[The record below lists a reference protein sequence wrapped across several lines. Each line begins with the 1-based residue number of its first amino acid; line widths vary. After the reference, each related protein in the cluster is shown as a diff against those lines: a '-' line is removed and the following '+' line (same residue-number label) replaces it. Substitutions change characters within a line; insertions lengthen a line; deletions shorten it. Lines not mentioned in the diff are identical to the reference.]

1 MCDRI
6 WHSLRM
12 LNKSEAVGRKTKD
25 HIDHVIPIDLER
37 SLYTHSS
44 AEKNVTPYTGL
55 EVKRRLRANTWY
67 APLERGLRKEG
78 KLGQAVHNNHSLLSV
93 VI

>member
-1 MCDRI
+1 M
-6 WHSLRM
+6 M
-12 LNKSEAVGRKTKD
+12 YKSEAGGRKTKD
-25 HIDHVIPIDLER
+25 HIDHVIPIER

-67 APLERGLRKEG
+67 APLGRGLRKEG
-78 KLGQAVHNNHSLLSV
+78 KLGQAVHNNHSLWSV